1 MQSANFEEIN
11 CQDIKTE
18 ALADRP
24 SRVSIED
31 FAKLSPPEA
40 DILAFIESLP
50 DILAGADIKRVIA
63 AIVAAHHQQLP
74 VIFCYGAHVVKVG
87 LSPVIIQLIRQGI
100 LTLVATNGAGS
111 IHDVEIALSGK
122 TSEDVGAGIK
132 EGCFG
137 MVRETSEFV
146 NRATTEAYE
155 QQIGLGAAMGRNI
168 AARAGPYIELS
179 ILAAAHQQGIAAT
192 VHVAPGT
199 DINHMH
205 PSAQGEAIG
214 AATMR
219 DFRIFAAQV
228 AKLQGGGVILLAG
241 SAVILPLII
250 EKSLA
255 LARNLDYPVGGFT
268 GVNLDF
274 IRHYRPSLNPVARA
288 EELGGEGISIIGH
301 HEINLPLIA
310 AAVLEQTG

>member
-1 MQSANFEEIN
+1 MQSSSFEEIN

-18 ALADRP
+18 SLADRP
-24 SRVSIED
+24 SKVRMAD
-31 FAKLSPPEA
+31 FGQVPPAEA
-40 DILAFIESLP
+40 NISAFIQSLP

-63 AIVAAHHQQLP
+63 AIVEAHHQQLP

-87 LSPVIIQLIRQGI
+87 LSPVIIELIRRGV
-100 LTLVATNGAGS
+100 LTAVATNGAGS
-111 IHDVEIALSGK
+111 IHEVEIALAGK
-122 TSEDVGAGIK
+122 TSEDVAAGIK
-132 EGCFG
+132 EGRFG
-137 MVRETSEFV
+137 MARETSEFV
-146 NRATTEAYE
+146 NQAAGEAYKNE
-155 QQIGLGAAMGRNI
+155 LGLGAVIGRNI
-168 AARAGPYIELS
+168 AASGGSYVDLS
-179 ILAAAHQQGIAAT
+179 ILAATHQQGIAAT

-199 DINHMH
+199 DINHMY
-205 PSAQGEAIG
+205 PSAQGAAIG

-255 LARNLDYPVGGFT
+255 LARNLGYPVGGFT

-274 IRHYRPSLNPVARA
+274 VRHYRSTLNPVARA
-288 EELGGEGISIIGH
+288 NELGGEGISIIGH

-310 AAVLEQTG
+310 AAVLQQVA